1 MGMMD
6 LFNQGDVREKL
17 YAAAAKNNVPQ
28 GGITGKMFSAMFPH
42 GLGNLAFGRNPE
54 PMPPL
59 ETPEGT
65 ALMADLASNMMVP
78 GTFIG
83 PKGLA
88 RLFGDDAAKGM
99 LATAE
104 SKLASGVPKEAV
116 FQELGVFKG
125 PEGKWRYE
133 IDDSNIPQKLQLTE
147 DKLFEYPRVSESL
160 PHNELFNAYPDAA
173 DIRLA
178 PYLGNDGTMGTYLR
192 DQNAIE
198 LKPIARGDMTPQAS
212 RSATSTLLHE
222 LQHAVQGR
230 EGFARGGSPGQFS
243 SASEMVNSISGDM
256 KIAPDV
262 VEFWRRVDSGT
273 PRKQAGEGLD
283 RDAVINALG
292 FSDSLEA
299 RNWASGLEKQMN
311 EWADIAID
319 PFSAY
324 QRLAGEAEARAVQ
337 DRMNMPMSER
347 RSIFPDYAKRDDLII
362 RGLMSH

>member
-1 MGMMD
+1 MGLMD
-6 LFNQGDVREKL
+6 LFNQGDMRDKL
-17 YAAAAKNNVPQ
+17 YAAAEKSNIPQ
-28 GGITGKMFSAMFPH
+28 GGVTGAAFKAMFPH
-42 GLGNLAFGRNPE
+42 GLGNLAFGREPE
-54 PMPPL
+54 KIPPL

-65 ALMADLASNMMVP
+65 TLMADLASNMMVP

-104 SKLASGVPKEAV
+104 SKLAQGVPRESV

-133 IDDSNIPQKLQLTE
+133 IDDSRAKIEMRPDGSALPAKKAIEHQ
-147 DKLFEYPRVSESL
+147 DLFG
-160 PHNELFNAYPDAA
+160 AYPDASKIKVSYQNLGSDSGRYSGQSPYTGTE
-173 DIRLA
+173 DIFVN
-178 PYLGNDGTMGTYLR
+178 PLR
-192 DQNAIE
+192 ANED
-198 LKPIARGDMTPQAS
+198 
-212 RSATSTLLHE
+212 TLLHE

-230 EGFARGGSPGQFS
+230 EGFAAGGSPNQFS
-243 SASEMVNSISGDM
+243 GAGEMVNNISGDM

-262 VEFWRRVDSGT
+262 VEFWRRVDSGI

-283 RDAVINALG
+283 RNAVINALG

-299 RNWASGLEKQMN
+299 RAWADGLENQMN
-311 EWADIAID
+311 EWSDIAID

-324 QRLAGEAEARAVQ
+324 QRLAGEAESRAVQ

-362 RGLMSH
+362 RGLMSP